1 MKAVWYERNGHAD
14 ILEYGEMP
22 DPEPGPGEVRVR
34 VISSG
39 VNPSDWKRRQGLTS
53 PIEFPR
59 VIPNQDGAGV
69 IDTVGPGVPQSRIGE
84 RVWLFESQFGRP
96 FGTGAE
102 YTVQPAGHAVLLP
115 ENTNFEMGAGLGV
128 PAMTAHR
135 CVFAD
140 GPVTG
145 KTVLVTGGAG
155 AVGHYA
161 VQQAKLGG
169 ATVFSTVSSPEKGQ
183 IARAAGAD
191 HIINYREGDTAAR
204 ILEAADGRGVD
215 HIVEVDFAGNFH
227 VSREVLAANS
237 VLAVYAAGTATQ
249 PAVPLTFRSS
259 NVTVRFVL
267 VYDMPEPAKEAAVE
281 DITRLL
287 EAGQLRH
294 MVGPKFP
301 LESTAAAHQAVEG
314 GAIGNVTLEV
324 AQPQQTP

>member
-1 MKAVWYERNGHAD
+1 MKAVWYERNGDAD

-22 DPEPGPGEVRVR
+22 DPEPGPDEVRVR

-39 VNPSDWKRRQGLTS
+39 VNPSDWKRRQGLTNQ
-53 PIEFPR
+53 IGFPR
-59 VIPNQDGAGV
+59 VIPNQDGSGV
-69 IDTVGPGVPQSRIGE
+69 IDAVGPGVPQSRIGE

-102 YTVQPAGHAVLLP
+102 YTVQPAGHAVRLP

-169 ATVFSTVSSPEKGQ
+169 ATVISTVSSEEKGK
-183 IARAAGAD
+183 IAQTAGAD
-191 HIINYREGDTAAR
+191 HIVNYREGDTAAR
-204 ILEAADGRGVD
+204 IFELTDGRGVD
-215 HIVEVDFAGNFH
+215 HIVEVDM
-227 VSREVLAANS
+227 AANFAVS
-237 VLAVYAAGTATQ
+237 QQVLKSSGVLAVYAAGSAQ
-249 PAVPLTFRSS
+249 GPSVPLKFNST
-259 NVTVRFVL
+259 NVTVRMVL
-267 VYDMPEPAKEAAVE
+267 VYDMPEPAKTAAIK
-281 DITRLL
+281 DITTWL
-287 EAGQLRH
+287 EQGQLTGFE
-294 MVGPKFP
+294 GPNFP
-301 LESTAAAHQAVEG
+301 LERLKDAHLAVAG
-314 GAIGNVTLEV
+314 GAIGKVTV
-324 AQPQQTP
+324 SVGPV

>member
-1 MKAVWYERNGHAD
+1 MKAVWYESNGPAD

-39 VNPSDWKRRQGLTS
+39 VNPSDWKRRQGPASQLGYS
-53 PIEFPR
+53 R

-69 IDTVGPGVPQSRIGE
+69 IDAVGPGVQQSRIGE

-102 YTVQPAGHAVLLP
+102 YTVQPSEHAVILP
-115 ENTNFEMGAGLGV
+115 DNTGFAMGAGLGV

-161 VQQAKLGG
+161 VQLAKLGG
-169 ATVFSTVSSPEKGQ
+169 ATVISTVSSEEKSQ
-183 IARAAGAD
+183 IASAAGAD
-191 HIINYREGDTAAR
+191 HTINYREGDTAAK
-204 ILEAADGRGVD
+204 IMDLTGGAGVD
-215 HIVEVDFAGNFH
+215 HIVEVDM
-227 VSREVLAANS
+227 AANFPVS
-237 VLAVYAAGTATQ
+237 EQVLKSSGVLVVYSAGSS
-249 PAVPLTFRSS
+249 PAPTVPLKFRSS
-259 NVTVRFVL
+259 NVTVRMVL
-267 VYDMPEPAKEAAVE
+267 VYDMPEPAKTAAIADITSWLQQGKLANFPGPHYSLEQLKEAHLAVEAA
-281 DITRLL
+281 
-287 EAGQLRH
+287 
-294 MVGPKFP
+294 
-301 LESTAAAHQAVEG
+301 
-314 GAIGNVTLEV
+314 AIGKVIV
-324 AQPQQTP
+324 DVGSP